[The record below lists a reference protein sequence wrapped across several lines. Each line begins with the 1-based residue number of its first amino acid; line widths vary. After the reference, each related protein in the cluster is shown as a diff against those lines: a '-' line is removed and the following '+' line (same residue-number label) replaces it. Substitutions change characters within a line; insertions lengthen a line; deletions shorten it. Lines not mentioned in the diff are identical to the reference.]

1 MPDTAPASHAGNSC
15 TDKITHPFYRLNLL
29 PIPSYHSPCKGAR
42 PLCYFLGEKVTKA
55 LSHRSTVGAAVGKCF
70 APLKGRVS
78 GAACLDAYAPLAG
91 LLRRGAAPAAC
102 GRLPVSTTNLDF
114 IYSASLVIHPKNGKH
129 ESHHK
134 RHDALESIREY
145 SIFRHPHNTSQT

>member
-1 MPDTAPASHAGNSC
+1 MKDVHVVVQVFDDLSVVLEEADGHIFVDRQAVRDRLKLPENLVQSALPVFIVPPENTDGGKTDGKVCVRVGGNS
-15 TDKITHPFYRLNLL
+15 LL
-29 PIPSYHSPCKGAR
+29 QESEILLEDRIDLLDGS
-42 PLCYFLGEKVTKA
+42 LVLEK
-55 LSHRSTVGAAVGKCF
+55 
-70 APLKGRVS
+70 
-78 GAACLDAYAPLAG
+78 
-91 LLRRGAAPAAC
+91 AC

>member
-1 MPDTAPASHAGNSC
+1 M
-15 TDKITHPFYRLNLL
+15 
-29 PIPSYHSPCKGAR
+29 IPSCSVPGTSHDSDDVELYFKNREQGMSRLKAGAHILKYGFEMR
-42 PLCYFLGEKVTKA
+42 VLKRLEKAFEGRVA
-55 LSHRSTVGAAVGKCF
+55 GAA
-70 APLKGRVS
+70 R
-78 GAACLDAYAPLAG
+78 LDADAPLAG

-145 SIFRHPHNTSQT
+145 SIFRHPRNTSQT